1 MDIQQIHDGLNALGF
16 NRGYAVGGDPAEI
29 ILWENDESQPSLK
42 EIEAASVQ
50 GAYDR
55 EYAAVDEQRRQAYSR
70 EADPLFFK
78 SQRGKSTKQEW
89 LDKIDEI
96 DARFPYP
103 EPPKGKK

>member
-1 MDIQQIHDGLNALGF
+1 M
-16 NRGYAVGGDPAEI
+16 VEI
-29 ILWENDESQPSLK
+29 IYRELTPEEIAEREAWE
-42 EIEAASVQ
+42 A

-55 EYAAVDEQRRQAYSR
+55 EVAEVERQRQVAYQE

>member
-1 MDIQQIHDGLNALGF
+1 MKMI
-16 NRGYAVGGDPAEI
+16 EI
-29 ILWENDESQPSLK
+29 YEK
-42 EIEAASVQ
+42 ELTPEEIADRAKYEATAHARIVADVELQ
-50 GAYDR
+50 
-55 EYAAVDEQRRQAYSR
+55 RQAAYQA

-96 DARFPYP
+96 NARFPYP

>member
-1 MDIQQIHDGLNALGF
+1 MSNIVINANTG
-16 NRGYAVGGDPAEI
+16 EI
-29 ILWENDESQPSLK
+29 IEVELSQDLIA
-42 EIEAASVQ
+42 EREAYEA

-78 SQRGKSTKQEW
+78 LQRGKSTKQEW